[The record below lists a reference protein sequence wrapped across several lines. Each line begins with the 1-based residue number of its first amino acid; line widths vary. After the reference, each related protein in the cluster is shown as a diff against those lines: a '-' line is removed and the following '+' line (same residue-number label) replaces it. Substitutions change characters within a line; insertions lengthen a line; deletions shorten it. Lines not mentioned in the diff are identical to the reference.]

1 MFKNQIILYIRN
13 YSLIFIPAKGYLMII
28 YYYRHFESD
37 GLSSCN
43 NIKVAKDAGWWRRG
57 GELDGV
63 GKKSGIKL
71 TVYSLQ
77 NAVCCLAV
85 IFHEGLPCGAEW
97 VRSPGG
103 GCNNGTLYRAPGAQ
117 IQHPYIIIHI
127 EKKAGGT
134 FAKRKDWGTAKL
146 LRYRKFR
153 IKYFSN
159 VSRDYIVSCQKVAF
173 NSRNSFRDSRN

>member
-1 MFKNQIILYIRN
+1 MFKNQIILYVRN
-13 YSLIFIPAKGYLMII
+13 YSLIFIPEKGYLTII

-117 IQHPYIIIHI
+117 IQHPYIIIHTG
-127 EKKAGGT
+127 KKAGGT

-159 VSRDYIVSCQKVAF
+159 VSRDYIASC
-173 NSRNSFRDSRN
+173 